1 MSFPI
6 NVCLKSYY
14 ELHNDIYPVKVMK
27 VTFSG
32 EARLP
37 VLSSGMALGWMPS
50 FPGWMTAKI

>member
-27 VTFSG
+27 VIFSG